1 MDMQVVSG
9 SPESISQS
17 PDPSNSLSDSI
28 SSAPL
33 VSRSQPVGVS
43 RPPLRSRN
51 VGNYLLYDPLQE
63 NVLRAA
69 NAHSGEELVCKVLP
83 VSRYREVLCSY
94 YCLPPHPNII
104 EMRDVVV
111 GDAHAYLFFPRSYG
125 NLGVMLQAQCRR
137 LPEDT
142 ARYLFRQLV
151 SAVAHCH
158 DNGLV
163 LRDLK
168 LNKFVFKN
176 KERTLLMLE
185 SLDDAVIMQ
194 EGNLSPNCSPGH
206 GDVSGSLWVCA
217 PATDV
222 WYLGVMLHALLLG
235 CYPVGAGLTQEGA
248 VLTSQARC
256 LIRSALHSNPT
267 LRLSAS
273 ELLTHPWL
281 STHAQAYTQAHTPDQ
296 TVPT

>member
-1 MDMQVVSG
+1 MDIQEVSG
-9 SPESISQS
+9 SPESIRKS
-17 PDPSNSLSDSI
+17 PDRYNSLSYSL
-28 SSAPL
+28 SSGPF
-33 VSRSQPVGVS
+33 VSRNQPVGVS
-43 RPPLRSRN
+43 RPPLPSRN

-69 NAHSGEELVCKVLP
+69 NAHSGEELVCKVIP

-125 NLGVMLQAQCRR
+125 NLGVMLQARR

-158 DNGLV
+158 NNGLV

-194 EGNLSPNCSPGH
+194 EGNTSPYYSPGH
-206 GDVSGSLWVCA
+206 GDISGSLWVCA

-222 WYLGVMLHALLLG
+222 WSLGVMLHTLLLG

-248 VLTSQARC
+248 LLTSQARC
-256 LIRSALHSNPT
+256 LIRSALHSNPN

-273 ELLTHPWL
+273 ELLTHPWM

>member
-1 MDMQVVSG
+1 MQVVSG

-151 SAVAHCH
+151 
-158 DNGLV
+158 
-163 LRDLK
+163 
-168 LNKFVFKN
+168 
-176 KERTLLMLE
+176 TLLMLE

-206 GDVSGSLWVCA
+206 GNVSGSLWVCA

>member
-1 MDMQVVSG
+1 MDIQEVSG
-9 SPESISQS
+9 SPESIRQS
-17 PDPSNSLSDSI
+17 PDRYNSLSDSL
-28 SSAPL
+28 SSGPF
-33 VSRSQPVGVS
+33 VSRHPV
-43 RPPLRSRN
+43 PSRN

-69 NAHSGEELVCKVLP
+69 NTHSGEELVCKVLP

-125 NLGVMLQAQCRR
+125 NLGVMLQARR

-158 DNGLV
+158 NNGLV

-176 KERTLLMLE
+176 KERCVEKLLMHNQ
-185 SLDDAVIMQ
+185 I
-194 EGNLSPNCSPGH
+194 CSI
-206 GDVSGSLWVCA
+206 LK
-217 PATDV
+217 
-222 WYLGVMLHALLLG
+222 LHLL
-235 CYPVGAGLTQEGA
+235 YS
-248 VLTSQARC
+248 TSC
-256 LIRSALHSNPT
+256 
-267 LRLSAS
+267 
-273 ELLTHPWL
+273 
-281 STHAQAYTQAHTPDQ
+281 
-296 TVPT
+296 VF

>member
-1 MDMQVVSG
+1 
-9 SPESISQS
+9 
-17 PDPSNSLSDSI
+17 
-28 SSAPL
+28 
-33 VSRSQPVGVS
+33 
-43 RPPLRSRN
+43 
-51 VGNYLLYDPLQE
+51 
-63 NVLRAA
+63 
-69 NAHSGEELVCKVLP
+69 
-83 VSRYREVLCSY
+83 
-94 YCLPPHPNII
+94 
-104 EMRDVVV
+104 MRDVVV

-125 NLGVMLQAQCRR
+125 NLGVMLQARR

-158 DNGLV
+158 NNGLV

-185 SLDDAVIMQ
+185 SLDDVVIMQ
-194 EGNLSPNCSPGH
+194 QGNTSPYCSPGH
-206 GDVSGSLWVCA
+206 GDISGSLWVCA

-222 WYLGVMLHALLLG
+222 WSLGVMLHALLLG

-248 VLTSQARC
+248 LLTSQARC
-256 LIRSALHSNPT
+256 LIRSALHSNPN

-273 ELLTHPWL
+273 ELLTHPWM
-281 STHAQAYTQAHTPDQ
+281 STHAQAYTQAHTADQ